1 MLVFE
6 RQLPDRGDFCVR
18 HDAHALVLDHP
29 GKPAP
34 AEFEHARWRAL
45 ASRHVNTTDKMP
57 ADDWP
62 DSKARPQ

>member
-1 MLVFE
+1 M
-6 RQLPDRGDFCVR
+6 
-18 HDAHALVLDHP
+18 LDHP